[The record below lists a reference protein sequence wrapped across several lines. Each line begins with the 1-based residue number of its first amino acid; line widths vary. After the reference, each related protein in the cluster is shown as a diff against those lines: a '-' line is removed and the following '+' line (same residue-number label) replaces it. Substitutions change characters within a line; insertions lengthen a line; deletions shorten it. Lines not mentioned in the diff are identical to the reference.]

1 MCGIAGV
8 ILHNPSLRS
17 QGEPEQLIRGMLSQ
31 IHHRG
36 PDEAGIYA
44 DEQRGTGTVRLSII
58 DLSGGQQP
66 MESDD
71 GRYHIHFNGE
81 LFNYIELKTELENL
95 GVSFKSRSDTEVL
108 LKSVLTWGT
117 EAFRKFDGHFSI
129 SIFDR
134 LTKEMLLARDA
145 FGEKPLFYIANDNY
159 FAFASEIKAFRA
171 LPFFKAELDPRAL
184 SHMSQFW
191 TVVPGESAFRGVL
204 SLKSGHYLKLSGKT
218 VVEDRYIS
226 LPTLDSYA
234 NKTIKADE
242 AQRKIRD
249 ILTLSVER
257 RLRSD
262 VEVGAY
268 LSGGLDSTI
277 VTCLARKIAGRKLK
291 TFSVSFDNEAYDES
305 EHQKRVADAL
315 QMEHHVLKIGNADIV
330 GNFRDVVLSAEC
342 PIFRTAPVPMYLLSK
357 SVRQAGITVVLTG
370 EGADEFFMGYDL
382 FKETLFREAFGNYA
396 DDASRIKAI
405 LALYPYLP
413 HFTEEKAGQLLQY
426 FKNYTNSSSSFFSH
440 DLRFAN
446 GTLSSQL
453 FEENGERI
461 GNNDDLMRSMNDYV
475 GEKFN
480 GLTRLAQAQQLE
492 LATLLEGY
500 LLSSQGD
507 RMTSANSVEGRC
519 PFLSVEL
526 VEFVQ
531 SLPIEMKL
539 SDGIEKKILR
549 ETFADMIPSGN
560 AFRRKQPYRAPD
572 AAPFLADVGYMED
585 TILGQLVENS
595 DILNRDMARK
605 FIRKL
610 MKNPSGRVSPREDQA
625 FVLMT
630 SALILEQDFS
640 THASMMTDAA
650 LNMKVV
656 LNGSA

>member
-17 QGEPEQLIRGMLSQ
+17 QGEPANLIRSMLSQ

-36 PDEAGIYA
+36 PDESGIYA
-44 DEQRGTGTVRLSII
+44 DAQRGTGTVRLSII

-71 GRYHIHFNGE
+71 GRYHVHFNGE
-81 LFNYIELKTELENL
+81 LFNYIELKAELEKL

-117 EAFRKFDGHFSI
+117 EAFRKFDGHFAI
-129 SIFDR
+129 AIFDR
-134 LTKEMLLARDA
+134 QTKEILLARDA
-145 FGEKPLFYIANDNY
+145 FGEKPLFYIANDDY
-159 FAFASEIKAFRA
+159 FAFASEVKAFRA

-184 SHMSQFW
+184 GHMSRFW
-191 TVVPGESAFRGVL
+191 TVVPGESAFCGVL
-204 SLKSGHYLKLSGKT
+204 SLKSGHYLKLNGKAVT
-218 VVEDRYIS
+218 VTRYNT
-226 LPTLDSYA
+226 LPTLDDS
-234 NKTIKADE
+234 ID
-242 AQRKIRD
+242 RKITVENAQNKLRD
-249 ILTLSVER
+249 ILMLSVER

-315 QMEHHVLKIGNADIV
+315 QTEHHVLKIGNADIV
-330 GNFRDVVLSAEC
+330 DNFHDVVLSAES

-370 EGADEFFMGYDL
+370 EGADEFFMGYDI
-382 FKETLFREAFGNYA
+382 FKETLFREAFSSYES
-396 DDASRIKAI
+396 DAARIEAI

-413 HFTEEKAGQLLQY
+413 HFTAEKAGQLLQY
-426 FKNYTNSSSSFFSH
+426 FKNYTDLSSAFFSH

-453 FEENGERI
+453 FADGGERADN
-461 GNNDDLMRSMNDYV
+461 NNDLMHGMDDYV
-475 GEKFN
+475 DGNFS

-507 RMTSANSVEGRC
+507 RMTSANSIEGRC
-519 PFLSVEL
+519 PFLSLEL
-526 VEFVQ
+526 VKFVQ

-539 SDGIEKKILR
+539 SGGVEKKILR
-549 ETFADMIPSGN
+549 EAFADMIPGEN
-560 AFRRKQPYRAPD
+560 AMRRKQPYRAPD
-572 AAPFLADVGYMED
+572 AAPFLADQAYMED
-585 TILGQLVENS
+585 VLLNQLIDKS
-595 DILNRDMARK
+595 AILNRDMGRK
-605 FIRKL
+605 FVRKL
-610 MKNPSGRVSPREDQA
+610 MANPSGRVSPREDQA

-630 SALILEQDFS
+630 SALILERDFA
-640 THASMMTDAA
+640 TPAPMMTDNA

-656 LNGSA
+656 INGSA